1 MCRWL
6 RSTGSSFT
14 ARRRFSPRIVEEPD
28 QIEIMKD
35 EIRTMKK
42 IIKNGIVVT
51 MNAAGDVWDHGY
63 VMFEDTKILAAGP
76 EDELEKTLQELTA
89 QGILKAGETFEEID
103 AKRAIVIPG
112 LVNTHCHLGMIP
124 FRGLGDDCKDRL
136 RVFLLPME
144 NQAMDAEMAKLSTR
158 YAIGE
163 LLLSGVTTVL
173 DMYYFEEVVAKV
185 MDEMGIRG
193 IAGETV
199 MEKDSCDSKNADEA
213 IERGIAL
220 IEAYKDHPRVSG
232 AITPHGTTTC
242 SPETLKRA
250 YEENVK
256 AGTVFTLHVAEMDYE
271 MTQLREQYN
280 MTPIEFME
288 HIGVLGPNTLAA
300 HSIRTTEHDVEI
312 LAKHG
317 ASVAHCIASNTKAA
331 KGVAPVSQMHKHGMS
346 VGFGTDG
353 PASGNTLDLFIQM
366 RMCENFH
373 KNELHDRSAFPAKEV
388 VSMATIEG
396 ARALGLGDIT
406 GSIEPGKQADLV
418 LVETDS
424 PNMFPVYDPY
434 SALVYSAIASNV
446 RDVYVAGECLVKE
459 KKLVREDFAK
469 IRNDLREKME
479 RTAFKDMKNLV

>member
-1 MCRWL
+1 M

-76 EDELEKTLQELTA
+76 EEEFEKALQELTA

-103 AKRAIVIPG
+103 AKRAIAIPG

-144 NQAMDAEMAKLSTR
+144 NQAMDAEMARLSTR

-173 DMYYFEEVVAKV
+173 DMYYFEETVAKV

-250 YEENVK
+250 YEEDVK

-288 HIGVLGPNTLAA
+288 HIGVLGPNTLTA

-331 KGVAPVSQMHKHGMS
+331 KGVAPVSLMHKYGMS

>member
-1 MCRWL
+1 ME
-6 RSTGSSFT
+6 TGPESELELKKAALARVGENWQEKD
-14 ARRRFSPRIVEEPD
+14 ARRGI
-28 QIEIMKD
+28 IM
-35 EIRTMKK
+35 
-42 IIKNGIVVT
+42 
-51 MNAAGDVWDHGY
+51 
-63 VMFEDTKILAAGP
+63 
-76 EDELEKTLQELTA
+76 
-89 QGILKAGETFEEID
+89 
-103 AKRAIVIPG
+103 PG
-112 LVNTHCHLGMIP
+112 MVNTHSHLGMIP

-250 YEENVK
+250 YEEDVK

-331 KGVAPVSQMHKHGMS
+331 KGVAPVSLMHKYGIS

-373 KNELHDRSAFPAKEV
+373 KNELRDRSAFPAKEV